1 MAGEKIPYEMILAAK
16 QGDPEAMDAI
26 LRYFDRY
33 IEANS
38 YHPSIEGFPG
48 SGGGLNVDI
57 KAQIQDK
64 LTHQIIYDFDPARL
78 RLGRFWSWNNTVS
91 TPRPGEGHPRRAGIG
106 LLKCV
111 SILDTFRQRRRPA
124 QARLG
129 QRACA
134 GW

>member
-16 QGDPEAMDAI
+16 KGDPEAMDAI
-26 LRYFDRY
+26 LCYFDRY
-33 IEANS
+33 IEENS

-78 RLGRFWSWNNTVS
+78 
-91 TPRPGEGHPRRAGIG
+91 PPGEV
-106 LLKCV
+106 LELE
-111 SILDTFRQRRRPA
+111 
-124 QARLG
+124 
-129 QRACA
+129 
-134 GW
+134 